1 MEKEL
6 ATISREKEE
15 HIKTM
20 SNSNLFPQVESAE
33 RKQFPG
39 EVLCEIAFSDVH
51 MHIENMPSRKWR
63 VPEEKRTAEY
73 LKGQNIV
80 EAGVIFEKEGSVN
93 RLLEAIEEE
102 EVSCNILPFYFIH
115 DPRAIDENEF
125 GEMYERG
132 KIRGIKLHPVY
143 DRYEISYGNCEE
155 VLKLSQDYLGLPILM
170 HLDDRKDT
178 MHLTSPE
185 KLDAFVDEMLERDT
199 VVSIIL
205 GHSGAYAHPRLVSY
219 VEGSNPPVESYW
231 KYFNEDSS
239 PKYSRIYLI
248 KHALQLALEYPFIYL
263 DTSSCVNKI
272 KAKIIAEAVN
282 AYPELSEKILLG
294 TDYPVLGQY
303 RERGEGQ
310 RSFNPGTTVKAQL
323 RSLWQQ
329 GLEEKY
335 LLKIASNRLK
345 GINREWSSL

>member
-6 ATISREKEE
+6 TTISREKEA

-33 RKQFPG
+33 REQFSE
-39 EVLCEIAFSDVH
+39 EVLCEIAFSDGH

-63 VPEEKRTAEY
+63 VPEEKKTAAY
-73 LKGQNIV
+73 LKRQNIV
-80 EAGVIFEKEGSVN
+80 EAGVIFEKEVSVTS
-93 RLLEAIEEE
+93 LLEAIEEE

-115 DPRAIDENEF
+115 NPYVIDREKFN
-125 GEMYERG
+125 GMYERG
-132 KIRGIKLHPVY
+132 YIKGIKLHPVY
-143 DRYEISYGNCEE
+143 DKYEISYDNLEE
-155 VLKLSQDYLGLPILM
+155 VLRLSGEYSSLPILV

-178 MHLTSPE
+178 MHLTAPE
-185 KLDAFVDEMLERDT
+185 KLDAFIEEMLERNI
-199 VVSIIL
+199 VVPIIL

-219 VEGSNPPVESYW
+219 REGTNPPVESYW
-231 KYFNEDSS
+231 KYFNEETS
-239 PKYSRIYLI
+239 PNYSRLYLI
-248 KHALQLALEYPFIYL
+248 RHALQLALEYPFIYL

-303 RERGEGQ
+303 RESGEGQ
-310 RSFNPGTTVKAQL
+310 LSFNPGNTVKTQL

-329 GLEEKY
+329 GLEERH
-335 LLKIASNRLK
+335 LLKIASNRLNT
-345 GINREWSSL
+345 INRE

>member
-20 SNSNLFPQVESAE
+20 SSSNPFPQVESTE
-33 RKQFPG
+33 REQFPNEG
-39 EVLCEIAFSDVH
+39 LCEIAFSDVH
-51 MHIENMPSRKWR
+51 MHIEDMPSRKWR
-63 VPEEKRTAEY
+63 VPGEKRTAEY
-73 LKGQNIV
+73 LKRQNII
-80 EAGVIFEKEGSVN
+80 EAGVIFEKEASVN

-115 DPRAIDENEF
+115 DPHAIDKEKFN
-125 GEMYERG
+125 GIYGRG
-132 KIRGIKLHPVY
+132 NINGIKLHPVY
-143 DRYEISYGNCEE
+143 DRYEVSYDNLEG
-155 VLKLSQDYLGLPILM
+155 VLKLSREYSGLPILM

-178 MHLTSPE
+178 MYLTSPE
-185 KLDAFVDEMLERDT
+185 KLDAFINEMLERDT
-199 VVSIIL
+199 VVPIIL

-219 VEGSNPPVESYW
+219 EEGTNPPVESYW
-231 KYFNEDSS
+231 KYFNEDSY
-239 PKYSRIYLI
+239 PNYSRIYLI

-282 AYPELSEKILLG
+282 AYPALSEKILLG

-310 RSFNPGTTVKAQL
+310 RSFNPGTTIKAQL

-329 GLEEKY
+329 GLEEKH

-345 GINREWSSL
+345 SINRE

>member
-20 SNSNLFPQVESAE
+20 SSSNLFPKVESEE
-33 RKQFPG
+33 REQFPG
-39 EVLCEIAFSDVH
+39 EVLCEIGFSDVH

-63 VPEEKRTAEY
+63 VPGEKRTAEY
-73 LKGQNIV
+73 LKRQNII
-80 EAGVIFEKEGSVN
+80 EAGVIFEKETFVN
-93 RLLEAIEEE
+93 GLLEAIEQE
-102 EVSCNILPFYFIH
+102 EVSCNLLPFYFIH
-115 DPRAIDENEF
+115 GPHSIDEGEF
-125 GEMYERG
+125 NGMYERG
-132 KIRGIKLHPVY
+132 SIKEIKLHPVY
-143 DRYEISYGNCEE
+143 DRYEVSYDNLEE
-155 VLKLSQDYLGLPILM
+155 VLKLSQDYMGLPILM

-185 KLDAFVDEMLERDT
+185 KLDAFIEEMLERDA
-199 VVSIIL
+199 VVPIIL

-219 VEGSNPPVESYW
+219 EEGTNSPVESYW

-239 PKYSRIYLI
+239 PNYSRIYLI

-282 AYPELSEKILLG
+282 AYPELSGKILLG

-303 RERGEGQ
+303 RERGKGQ
-310 RSFNPGTTVKAQL
+310 RSFNPGTTIKAQL

-329 GLEEKY
+329 GLEEKH
-335 LLKIASNRLK
+335 LLKIASNRLES
-345 GINREWSSL
+345 INRE